1 MQGVIVLKGLFNRVT
16 RKPPVNLF
24 FLELIIVLLF
34 FSISGAIILKVFA
47 SASIATE
54 KGSVTER
61 AVMNVQSVAEIYS
74 VKGDLEESLDML
86 FGKGRYTIDSD
97 GTYSVCLGN
106 DMQPIITE
114 DIRGRYGRVSI
125 EFSERRTK
133 GLCGE
138 MHELDSKVILLAD
151 GGSEV
156 YTQTSAV
163 YVPKRIDTG
172 KEAED
177 AR

>member
-1 MQGVIVLKGLFNRVT
+1 MQGVIVLKGFFNRVT

-47 SASIATE
+47 SASVVTE
-54 KGSVTER
+54 RGSVTER
-61 AVMNVQSVAEIYS
+61 AVMNVQSVSEIYS
-74 VKGDLEESLDML
+74 AKGDLAGALDML
-86 FGKGRYTIDSD
+86 FGNGRYTIDGD
-97 GTYSVCLGN
+97 NTYSVCLGN

-114 DIRGRYGRVSI
+114 DIRERYGKVRI
-125 EFSERRTK
+125 DFSERLTK

-138 MHELDSKVILLAD
+138 MRELDSKVILLAD
-151 GGSEV
+151 GGTEV
-156 YTQTSAV
+156 YSQTSAV
-163 YVPKRIDTG
+163 YLPTAIDTG
-172 KEAED
+172 KETAD